1 MHKRPGKE
9 ISCSL
14 NKYDRPGKEPGRS
27 YLRKQG
33 VTCLYGTPGVNN
45 ECRRCGRLEIIM
57 KRYWPHIVGSTEKT
71 VEDYLAKQVRDASR
85 PDDGRMPSEI
95 VEGKL
100 TIYLLTDAVCLYF
113 CKESKYYKDEK
124 LFEAIKRG
132 LSFIERWQRDDGS
145 LDYPSCNF
153 YSAPDTSFCFRRLY
167 GAWNILGKHAET
179 EEEKELENRYLVLM
193 LRCVPI
199 LLYGGF
205 HTPNHRWAVMS
216 VLFTLANV
224 VEKHGDLALEVPRY
238 PKEYFAEDQIPKTA
252 QELVEKLKARA
263 NQYLAEGI
271 DGDEDGEYAERSTG
285 NYNGVVDKSLIS
297 AYEAT
302 GNEEFLGYVE
312 RNLNMMLYYIDGD
325 DTIFTQNSTRQDH
338 GTKLYPDK
346 YFYLYTYMAA
356 KTGNPLFD
364 AAAHKSI
371 KDNMD
376 RAEPAPDCMYIF
388 MMYDWLLDYEFKG
401 YGYLDEYRKF
411 FRGSQ
416 VLRVKKENYVYSVLN
431 NKAAFLFLKFGTLP
445 IGLRIGESYCDIRNF
460 IPKSIEVK
468 DNGCVLKAEAGGW
481 YYQPF
486 REDQGTSDWWAMDHT
501 KRDKVYT
508 STVAITVTISELENG
523 LEFNVKAEGMSGLP
537 LRVELDIPAD
547 VILENETMCLTA
559 GKGESMI
566 LRSGELNLHDG
577 AKTIVIGPRYGT
589 HAFKGHYSGEERN
602 ETGYSIFLN
611 DYTPYDRI
619 FRIVDGTRK

>member
-1 MHKRPGKE
+1 
-9 ISCSL
+9 
-14 NKYDRPGKEPGRS
+14 
-27 YLRKQG
+27 
-33 VTCLYGTPGVNN
+33 
-45 ECRRCGRLEIIM
+45 M
-57 KRYWPHIVGSTEKT
+57 KRYWPHIVRSTEKM
-71 VEDYLAKQVRDASR
+71 VEDYLAKQVKDSSR
-85 PDDGRMPSEI
+85 PDYGRMPSEI
-95 VEGKL
+95 IEGKL
-100 TIYLLTDAVCLYF
+100 TIYLLTNAVCLYF
-113 CKESKYYKDEK
+113 CKESRYYKDEK
-124 LFEAIKRG
+124 LFDAIKTG

-167 GAWNILGKHAET
+167 GAWNILEKHAQT
-179 EEEKELENRYLVLM
+179 EEEKELQNRYLVLM
-193 LRCVPI
+193 LRCIPI

-224 VEKHGDLALEVPRY
+224 VEQNGQLALEVPRY
-238 PKEYFAEDQIPKTA
+238 PKEYFSEDQIPHTVE
-252 QELVEKLKARA
+252 ELVQKLRDRA

-285 NYNGVVDKSLIS
+285 NYNAVVDKSLIS

-302 GNEEFLGYVE
+302 GDEKFLDYVE

-338 GTKLYPDK
+338 GTKQYADK
-346 YFYLYTYMAA
+346 YFYLYTYMAD

-364 AAAHKSI
+364 AAAHKII
-371 KDNMD
+371 KDNME
-376 RAEPAPDCMYIF
+376 RADLAQDCMYIF

-401 YGYLDEYRKF
+401 YGFLPEYRKF

-431 NKAAFLFLKFGTLP
+431 NKAAFLFLKFGSLP

-486 REDQGTSDWWAMDHT
+486 KEDQGTSDWWAMDHT
-501 KRDKVYT
+501 KRDKIHT
-508 STVAITVTISELENG
+508 SKVAITVTLSELENG
-523 LEFNVKAEGMSGLP
+523 LDINVKAEGMSGLP
-537 LRVELDIPAD
+537 LRVELDIPAG
-547 VILENETMCLTA
+547 VVLENETMCLTA

-566 LRSGELNLHDG
+566 LRGGELNLHEG
-577 AKTIVIGPRYGT
+577 AQKIVIGPGYGT

-602 ETGYSIFLN
+602 EYGYSIFLN
-611 DYTPYDRI
+611 DYTPYDRS
-619 FRIVDGTRK
+619 FRIVDGTLK

>member
-1 MHKRPGKE
+1 
-9 ISCSL
+9 
-14 NKYDRPGKEPGRS
+14 
-27 YLRKQG
+27 
-33 VTCLYGTPGVNN
+33 
-45 ECRRCGRLEIIM
+45 M
-57 KRYWPHIVGSTEKT
+57 KRYWPHIVKSTEKT
-71 VEDYLAKQVRDASR
+71 VEDYLAKQVKDASR

-179 EEEKELENRYLVLM
+179 EEEKELQNRYLVLM
-193 LRCVPI
+193 LRCIPI

-238 PKEYFAEDQIPKTA
+238 PKEYFTEDQIPKTA
-252 QELVEKLKARA
+252 EELTAKLKARA

-312 RNLNMMLYYIDGD
+312 RNLDMMLYYIDGD

-376 RAEPAPDCMYIF
+376 RAELAPDCMYIF

-401 YGYLDEYRKF
+401 YGYLPEYRRF

-468 DNGCVLKAEAGGW
+468 NNGCVLKAEAGGW
-481 YYQPF
+481 YYLPF
-486 REDQGTSDWWAMDHT
+486 KEDQGTSDWWAMDHT
-501 KRDKVYT
+501 RRDKVYT

-523 LEFNVKAEGMSGLP
+523 LECNVKAEGMSGLP
-537 LRVELDIPAD
+537 LRVELDVPAG
-547 VILENETMCLTA
+547 VILENDTMCLTA

-566 LRSGELNLHDG
+566 LRGGDLNLHDD
-577 AKTIVIGPRYGT
+577 AKKIVIGPGYGT

-602 ETGYSIFLN
+602 EAGYSIFLN
-611 DYTPYDRI
+611 DYTPYDRT
-619 FRIVDGTRK
+619 FRIVEEKGGE

>member
-1 MHKRPGKE
+1 ME
-9 ISCSL
+9 IM
-14 NKYDRPGKEPGRS
+14 
-27 YLRKQG
+27 
-33 VTCLYGTPGVNN
+33 
-45 ECRRCGRLEIIM
+45 M
-57 KRYWPHIVGSTEKT
+57 KRYWPHIVKSTEKT
-71 VEDYLAKQVRDASR
+71 VEDYLAKQVKDASR

-179 EEEKELENRYLVLM
+179 EEEKELQNRYLVLM
-193 LRCVPI
+193 LRCIPI

-238 PKEYFAEDQIPKTA
+238 PKEYFTEDQIPKTA
-252 QELVEKLKARA
+252 EELTAKLKARA

-312 RNLNMMLYYIDGD
+312 RNLDMMLYYIDGD
-325 DTIFTQNSTRQDH
+325 
-338 GTKLYPDK
+338 P
-346 YFYLYTYMAA
+346 M
-356 KTGNPLFD
+356 
-364 AAAHKSI
+364 
-371 KDNMD
+371 
-376 RAEPAPDCMYIF
+376 E
-388 MMYDWLLDYEFKG
+388 
-401 YGYLDEYRKF
+401 
-411 FRGSQ
+411 
-416 VLRVKKENYVYSVLN
+416 
-431 NKAAFLFLKFGTLP
+431 
-445 IGLRIGESYCDIRNF
+445 
-460 IPKSIEVK
+460 
-468 DNGCVLKAEAGGW
+468 
-481 YYQPF
+481 
-486 REDQGTSDWWAMDHT
+486 
-501 KRDKVYT
+501 
-508 STVAITVTISELENG
+508 
-523 LEFNVKAEGMSGLP
+523 
-537 LRVELDIPAD
+537 
-547 VILENETMCLTA
+547 
-559 GKGESMI
+559 
-566 LRSGELNLHDG
+566 
-577 AKTIVIGPRYGT
+577 
-589 HAFKGHYSGEERN
+589 
-602 ETGYSIFLN
+602 
-611 DYTPYDRI
+611 
-619 FRIVDGTRK
+619 

>member
-1 MHKRPGKE
+1 
-9 ISCSL
+9 
-14 NKYDRPGKEPGRS
+14 
-27 YLRKQG
+27 
-33 VTCLYGTPGVNN
+33 
-45 ECRRCGRLEIIM
+45 
-57 KRYWPHIVGSTEKT
+57 
-71 VEDYLAKQVRDASR
+71 
-85 PDDGRMPSEI
+85 MPSEI
-95 VEGKL
+95 IEGKL
-100 TIYLLTDAVCLYF
+100 TIYLLTNAVCLYF
-113 CKESKYYKDEK
+113 CKESRYYKDEK
-124 LFEAIKRG
+124 LFDAIKTG

-167 GAWNILGKHAET
+167 GAWNILEKHAQT
-179 EEEKELENRYLVLM
+179 EEEKELQNRYLILL
-193 LRCVPI
+193 LRCIPI

-224 VEKHGDLALEVPRY
+224 VEQNGQLALEVPRY
-238 PKEYFAEDQIPKTA
+238 PKEYFSEDQIPHTVE
-252 QELVEKLKARA
+252 ELVQKLRDRA

-285 NYNGVVDKSLIS
+285 NYNAVVDKSLIL

-302 GNEEFLGYVE
+302 GDEKFLGYVE

-338 GTKLYPDK
+338 GTKQYADK
-346 YFYLYTYMAA
+346 YFYLYTYMAD

-364 AAAHKSI
+364 AAAHKII
-371 KDNMD
+371 KDNME
-376 RAEPAPDCMYIF
+376 RADLAQDCMYIF

-401 YGYLDEYRKF
+401 YGFLPEYRKF

-431 NKAAFLFLKFGTLP
+431 NKAAFLFLKFGSLP

-486 REDQGTSDWWAMDHT
+486 KEDQGTSDWWAMDHT
-501 KRDKVYT
+501 KRDKIHT
-508 STVAITVTISELENG
+508 SKVAITVTLSELENG
-523 LEFNVKAEGMSGLP
+523 LDINVKAEGMSGLP
-537 LRVELDIPAD
+537 LRVELDVSAG
-547 VILENETMCLTA
+547 VVLENETMCLTA

-566 LRSGELNLHDG
+566 LRGGELNLHEG
-577 AKTIVIGPRYGT
+577 AQKIVIGPGYGT

-602 ETGYSIFLN
+602 EYGYSIFLN
-611 DYTPYDRI
+611 DYTPYDRS
-619 FRIVDGTRK
+619 FCIVDGTLK

>member
-1 MHKRPGKE
+1 LHKRPGKE

-45 ECRRCGRLEIIM
+45 ECRRCGRLENIM
-57 KRYWPHIVGSTEKT
+57 KRYWPHIVRSTEKT

-346 YFYLYTYMAA
+346 YFYLYAYMAA

-577 AKTIVIGPRYGT
+577 AKKIVIGPGYGT

-602 ETGYSIFLN
+602 EAGYSIFLN
-611 DYTPYDRI
+611 DYTPYDRT

>member
-1 MHKRPGKE
+1 
-9 ISCSL
+9 
-14 NKYDRPGKEPGRS
+14 
-27 YLRKQG
+27 
-33 VTCLYGTPGVNN
+33 
-45 ECRRCGRLEIIM
+45 M
-57 KRYWPHIVGSTEKT
+57 KRYWPQIVRSTEKM
-71 VEDYLAKQVRDASR
+71 VEDYLAKQVKDSSR
-85 PDDGRMPSEI
+85 PDYGRMPSEI
-95 VEGKL
+95 IEGKL
-100 TIYLLTDAVCLYF
+100 TIYLLTNAVCLYF
-113 CKESKYYKDEK
+113 CKESRYYKDEK
-124 LFEAIKRG
+124 LFDAIKTG

-153 YSAPDTSFCFRRLY
+153 YSAPDTAFCFRRLY
-167 GAWNILGKHAET
+167 GAWNILEKHAQT
-179 EEEKELENRYLVLM
+179 EEEKELQNRYLILL
-193 LRCVPI
+193 LRCIPI

-224 VEKHGDLALEVPRY
+224 VKQNGQLALEVPRY
-238 PKEYFAEDQIPKTA
+238 PKEYFSEDQIPHTVE
-252 QELVEKLKARA
+252 ELVRKLGDRA

-285 NYNGVVDKSLIS
+285 NYNAVVDKSLIS

-302 GNEEFLGYVE
+302 GDEKFLGYVE

-338 GTKLYPDK
+338 GTKQYADK
-346 YFYLYTYMAA
+346 YFYLYTYMAD

-364 AAAHKSI
+364 AAAHKII
-371 KDNMD
+371 KDNME
-376 RAEPAPDCMYIF
+376 RADLAQDCMYIF

-401 YGYLDEYRKF
+401 YGFLPEYRKF

-431 NKAAFLFLKFGTLP
+431 NKAAFLFLKFGSLP

-486 REDQGTSDWWAMDHT
+486 KEDQGTSDWWAMDHT
-501 KRDKVYT
+501 KRDKIHT
-508 STVAITVTISELENG
+508 SKVAITVTLSELENG
-523 LEFNVKAEGMSGLP
+523 LDINVKAEGMSGLP
-537 LRVELDIPAD
+537 LRVELDVPAGA
-547 VILENETMCLTA
+547 VLENETMCLTA

-566 LRSGELNLHDG
+566 LRGGELNLHEG
-577 AKTIVIGPRYGT
+577 AQKIVIGPGYGT

-602 ETGYSIFLN
+602 EYGYSIFLN
-611 DYTPYDRI
+611 DYTPYDRS
-619 FRIVDGTRK
+619 FRIVDGTLK

>member
-1 MHKRPGKE
+1 
-9 ISCSL
+9 
-14 NKYDRPGKEPGRS
+14 
-27 YLRKQG
+27 
-33 VTCLYGTPGVNN
+33 
-45 ECRRCGRLEIIM
+45 M
-57 KRYWPHIVGSTEKT
+57 KRYWPHIVRSTEKM
-71 VEDYLAKQVRDASR
+71 VEDYLAKQVKDSSR
-85 PDDGRMPSEI
+85 PDYGRMPSEI
-95 VEGKL
+95 IEGKL
-100 TIYLLTDAVCLYF
+100 TIYLLTNAVCLYF
-113 CKESKYYKDEK
+113 CKESRYYKDEK
-124 LFEAIKRG
+124 LFDAIKTG

-167 GAWNILGKHAET
+167 GAWNILEKHAQT
-179 EEEKELENRYLVLM
+179 EEEKELENRYLILL
-193 LRCVPI
+193 LRCIPI

-224 VEKHGDLALEVPRY
+224 VEQNGQLALEVPRY
-238 PKEYFAEDQIPKTA
+238 PKEYFSEDQIPHTVE
-252 QELVEKLKARA
+252 ELVQKLRDRA

-285 NYNGVVDKSLIS
+285 NYNAVVDKSLIL

-302 GNEEFLGYVE
+302 GDEKFLGYVE

-338 GTKLYPDK
+338 GTKQYADK
-346 YFYLYTYMAA
+346 YFYLYTYMAD

-364 AAAHKSI
+364 AAAHKII
-371 KDNMD
+371 KDNME
-376 RAEPAPDCMYIF
+376 RADLAQDCMYIF

-401 YGYLDEYRKF
+401 YGFLPEYRKF

-431 NKAAFLFLKFGTLP
+431 NKAAFLFLKFGSLP

-486 REDQGTSDWWAMDHT
+486 KEDQGTSDWWDMDHT
-501 KRDKVYT
+501 KRDKIHT
-508 STVAITVTISELENG
+508 SKVAITVTLSELENG
-523 LEFNVKAEGMSGLP
+523 LDIHVKAEGMSGLP
-537 LRVELDIPAD
+537 LRVELDIPAG
-547 VILENETMCLTA
+547 VVLENETMCLTA

-566 LRSGELNLHDG
+566 LRGGELNLHEG
-577 AKTIVIGPRYGT
+577 AQKIVIGPGYGT

-602 ETGYSIFLN
+602 EYGYSIFLN
-611 DYTPYDRI
+611 DYTPYDRS
-619 FRIVDGTRK
+619 FCIVDGTLK